1 MGDRARITVPD
12 IVMTVAV
19 VAMLGILYPVFA
31 SGLSSNLG
39 QMDTGTIWMF
49 RIMLP
54 LAIMVLLGR
63 LFQKATVGGGQR

>member
-1 MGDRARITVPD
+1 MDDRARITVPD

-19 VAMLGILYPVFA
+19 IAILGMLFPVFSA
-31 SGLSSNLG
+31 GLSSNLG
-39 QMDTGTIWMF
+39 QMDTSTVLMF